1 MCYPLRVAYYHP
13 RDLAGGVFV
22 VEVGGVYAVDEDGDE
37 DGKDDCKEPGAA
49 LQEQLHGGRCADPP
63 EGIYQ
68 K

>member
-1 MCYPLRVAYYHP
+1 M
-13 RDLAGGVFV
+13 FV

-37 DGKDDCKEPGAA
+37 DDKDDCKEPGAA